1 MQLRKSFKVFAVPL
15 FSDNYSYIIKSSKNS
30 GLLLVDPAN
39 PEVIFH
45 CLHKYFSQF
54 TVNHILYTHKHWD
67 HAGGA
72 K

>member
-1 MQLRKSFKVFAVPL
+1 ML
-15 FSDNYSYIIKSSKNS
+15 KNS
-30 GLLLVDPAN
+30 ALLLIDPAD
-39 PEVIFH
+39 PKTILD
-45 CLHKYFSQF
+45 CLDKYFNDS